1 MIRIH
6 QMRDFTQYENKQWR
20 LSEALLTPLQHRMVQ
35 STLQLQDWE
44 DVSPN
49 SLTSVEAAA
58 YQHVFP
64 QENKIREP

>member
-1 MIRIH
+1 
-6 QMRDFTQYENKQWR
+6 MRDFILYKKIVEAVWGPSHTSQYI
-20 LSEALLTPLQHRMVQ
+20 MVQ